1 MLSVNSISKRIDGE
15 PVLRNISFDLGPGRI
30 AALIGRNGA
39 GKTTLLRTLIGILDP
54 DQGEITW
61 KGLSVQ
67 AFPQTRQEIVYVPD
81 SLSMLNSYTALE
93 CAKLYR
99 LSYPGFDEVHFS
111 TQLRRFNLPEGKKI
125 RSFSKGMKALVGILL
140 AFSARANLILLDEP
154 TNGLDPI
161 IRKQILSYMME
172 EVSESGVSLLISSHQ
187 LHELERISDTVI
199 MIREGQLA
207 SISSLDG
214 AKQTLHKLQIV
225 FNGEA
230 PADLLN
236 LPHIRVVQHIVR
248 VYTLLLQDDTQEIL
262 HLLEEQKPLLLEQI
276 SIELD
281 DVFDY
286 HLRGDDEY
294 VS

>member
-15 PVLRNISFDLGPGRI
+15 PVLRNISFDLGPGHI

-61 KGLSVQ
+61 NGLSVQ
-67 AFPQTRQEIVYVPD
+67 AFPETRQEIVYVPD
-81 SLSMLNSYTALE
+81 SLSMFNSYTASE

-99 LSYPGFDEVHFS
+99 LSYPGFDEAHFR
-111 TQLRRFNLPEGKKI
+111 TQLRRFNLPESKKI
-125 RSFSKGMKALVGILL
+125 RSFSKGMKVLIGILL
-140 AFSARANLILLDEP
+140 AFSTRAKLILLDEP

-161 IRKQILSYMME
+161 IRKKVLSYIVE
-172 EVSESGVSLLISSHQ
+172 EVSEAGVSLLISSHQ

-199 MIREGQLA
+199 MIREGELA

-214 AKQTLHKLQIV
+214 AKQTLYKLQIV
-225 FNGEA
+225 FSGDT

-236 LPHIRVVQHIVR
+236 LPQIRIVHHIGR

-262 HLLEEQKPLLLEQI
+262 RLLEEQKPLLLERI
-276 SIELD
+276 NIGLD

-286 HLRGDDEY
+286 RLGGDDEY